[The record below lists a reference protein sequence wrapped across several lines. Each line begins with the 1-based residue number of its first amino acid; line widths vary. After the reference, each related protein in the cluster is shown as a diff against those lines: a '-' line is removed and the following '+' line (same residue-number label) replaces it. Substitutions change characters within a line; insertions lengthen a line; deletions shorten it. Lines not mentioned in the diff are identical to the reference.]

1 MPCPSFRRWPTL
13 AALAPVLAL
22 AGVALAAA
30 ARPPNILL
38 ILTDDQ
44 GWTTLG
50 CYGNRLVP
58 TPHLD
63 RLAGEGLRFTDAYVA
78 PQCTPTR
85 AMLLTGQHTARNRL
99 WHVLPWYGFPWA
111 LVQEPVFAEQL
122 PRSTFTL
129 AKGLR
134 AAGYA
139 TGIAGKWHLTTG
151 ADGDYVKLNATA
163 AGHYGFDFAAPPGP
177 GSQNEGDKHVAHLTD
192 QTIGFIERHRD
203 RPWFALLSHHTIHGR
218 VSAPPALVQKHL
230 ARGAPATGLHNAT
243 YLAALEHLDSETGR
257 LLARLDALGQRD
269 RTMVIFLSDNGGV
282 YRQWD
287 PEPSRTGSGAILPL
301 VERGQE
307 FSNAPLRAGKGTL
320 YEGGVRVPCL
330 VRWPGVIAPGRVE
343 DAPVHVTD
351 FLPTLLAA
359 AGATA
364 PADHP
369 VDGRDLGPLL
379 RGGTVAPRP
388 IFTYAPLY
396 DLAWGA
402 TPSAAV
408 REGDWKL
415 IESFGD
421 WFDDAGVYHEGRHV
435 ELYNLRADLGET
447 RNLAEAEASRSARLS
462 GQLHTWIRAMGAELP
477 GLNPNFDRARAHKRP
492 AQKPAQPSS

>member
-1 MPCPSFRRWPTL
+1 MNARLLALLSCLLLGTTL
-13 AALAPVLAL
+13 AARAASVP
-22 AGVALAAA
+22 AAA
-30 ARPPNILL
+30 PRPNVLI

-44 GWTTLG
+44 GWSSLG
-50 CYGNRLVP
+50 CYGNTLVP

-63 RLAGEGLRFTDAYVA
+63 RLAREGMRFTDAYVA

-99 WHVLPWYGFPWA
+99 WHVIPWYGFPWA
-111 LVQEPVFAEQL
+111 LVREPEFAEQL

-151 ADGDYVKLNATA
+151 ADGDYVKLNAA
-163 AGHYGFDFAAPPGP
+163 AAHHYGFDFAAPPGP

-203 RPWFALLSHHTIHGR
+203 RPWFALLTHHTVHGR
-218 VSAPPALVQKHL
+218 VSAPPALVEKHR

-243 YLAALEHLDSETGR
+243 YLAALEHLDTETGR
-257 LLARLDALGQRD
+257 LLARLDTLGLRE
-269 RTMVIFLSDNGGV
+269 RTLVVFLTDNGGV

-301 VERGQE
+301 VERGRE
-307 FSNAPLRAGKGTL
+307 FSNAPLRSGKGTL
-320 YEGGVRVPCL
+320 YEGGIRVPCL
-330 VRWPGVIAPGRVE
+330 LRWPGVVAPGRVE
-343 DAPVHVTD
+343 ATPVHVTD
-351 FLPTLLAA
+351 LLPTLLAA
-359 AGATA
+359 AGAAT

-379 RGGTVAPRP
+379 RGGSVPVRP
-388 IFTYAPLY
+388 ILTYAPLY

-402 TPSAAV
+402 TPAASL

-421 WFDDAGVYHEGRHV
+421 RFDDDGIYHEGRHL
-435 ELYNLRADLGET
+435 ELFNLRTDLGET
-447 RNLAEAEASRSARLS
+447 RNLAATEPTRAADMSARL
-462 GQLHTWIRAMGAELP
+462 HATIRALGAEIP
-477 GLNPNFDRARAHKRP
+477 GPNPRFDRARAHKRP
-492 AQKPAQPSS
+492 ARKPTEP